1 MFPVVC
7 FSKILGL
14 LFRSELE
21 LAKLWDVPH
30 LQPGFVTRT
39 FAFQASDY
47 LSPEDLLKSEVEE
60 SQRKLQVVVDT
71 LNFFKQVFQDRREDL
86 HTYFK
91 ESQEVRAWDFQS
103 SLVFVRLDGFLRR
116 LLVVQVSVL
125 THPRSWLHAGGS
137 SQGPRKRIGK

>member
-1 MFPVVC
+1 M
-7 FSKILGL
+7 
-14 LFRSELE
+14 
-21 LAKLWDVPH
+21 
-30 LQPGFVTRT
+30 

-47 LSPEDLLKSEVEE
+47 LSHEDLLKSEVEE

-71 LNFFKQVFQDRREDL
+71 LNFFKEEFQDRREAL

-116 LLVVQVSVL
+116 LLMVQVSVP
-125 THPRSWLHAGGS
+125 THLRLPAPCGDPESA
-137 SQGPRKRIGK
+137 